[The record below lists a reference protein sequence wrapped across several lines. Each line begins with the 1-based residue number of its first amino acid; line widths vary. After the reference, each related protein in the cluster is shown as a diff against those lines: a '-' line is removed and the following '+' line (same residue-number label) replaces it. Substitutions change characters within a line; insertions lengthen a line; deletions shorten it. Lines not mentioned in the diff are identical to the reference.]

1 MGFFERFRKRVQEVA
16 DVTDL
21 DELTAEEGT
30 EEAQE
35 ALTPSSPD
43 VVEDEWVAVEVGS
56 ATDTKTWVKLN
67 RKNMKTL
74 KEGDRVIFYVK
85 VESGEE

>member
-1 MGFFERFRKRVQEVA
+1 MKYLILILMTGCATMHK
-16 DVTDL
+16 
-21 DELTAEEGT
+21 TAMRGT
-30 EEAQE
+30 V
-35 ALTPSSPD
+35 D